1 MGTKV
6 GSLEIDIAANI
17 ARLTQDMN
25 SAKAEVKKSAEAM
38 QGSIARMQ
46 QHMEES
52 LKGVKQSLE
61 VFKGLAELGGA
72 TLLGEK
78 LLELG
83 RSAAEYGDQ
92 IERASRMTGVNTDA
106 LQKLSFAAGQ
116 SDISFDQLRL
126 GLTRLSRSMAEAQ
139 QGNKAVAAAF
149 QSVGIGATQL
159 KNLKVDEVLARVSD
173 RFSQTQDGAAKT
185 ALAMQLFGRAG
196 AELIPLLDQGS
207 QKLDAL
213 GDRAQQLGL
222 VLDEDTIRKSAAL
235 NEELKTLGAQTH
247 MATIQMG
254 LAFMPALQ
262 AVAQAMEDGLKPGG
276 LLSDTFKGLGV
287 ALKDLV
293 IGLELSFQSLEVITA
308 GMAGAIVTVGGV
320 INAALHLDWD
330 GIKAAWQ
337 RGLTETRLAVDQ
349 EVGGMIRTIRAAHG
363 ELDVL
368 KESPEEGRKPLGQ
381 LSLGSVTGGR
391 AKDTLLAQW
400 RNQLDQ
406 MRDAEGAYH
415 ELSKQEELAFWQ
427 GKLLL
432 VKKGTQ
438 DYNAVLHEVVNVERQ
453 IYQENTRSAQ
463 KASAEALALR
473 VNQLDQEA
481 ALDRNRLAQVSE
493 NNRFLLA
500 SGRISEREKLKR
512 DQEVANEEYTIALD
526 LLARKLALYQD
537 DAKER
542 ARIDGEIERLNAQH
556 GLAMQKAVDDAALA
570 NQKSY
575 QQMMAPITSAF
586 DTSIKGIIMGT
597 QTWQQAMQR
606 AFSSILSSFIDMG
619 IQMVGKWVAQQLAM
633 TIATTTGNAARVA
646 SDQAAAGSS
655 LATSAATLIKS
666 ILNSAQETFA
676 GIFGF
681 LAPVMGPAAAAPAA
695 AGMGTVAAVAGS
707 VASSAG
713 GEWRIP
719 MDRLQFVHKNETIL
733 PAHIAG
739 GLRNLVERGGGA
751 PSHQIHIHATD
762 AQSVERLFRNN
773 GAALAAALK
782 THLRNF
788 GS

>member
-52 LKGVKQSLE
+52 LKGVRQSLE

-106 LQKLSFAAGQ
+106 LQRLSFAAGQ
-116 SDISFDQLRL
+116 SDISFEQLRL
-126 GLTRLSRSMAEAQ
+126 GLARLSRSMAEAQ

-149 QSVGIGATQL
+149 QSVGIEATQL

-173 RFSQTQDGAAKT
+173 RFSSTEDGAAKT

-196 AELIPLLDQGS
+196 AELIPMLDQGS
-207 QKLDAL
+207 QKLNAL

-222 VLDEDTIRKSAAL
+222 VLDENTIRKSAAL
-235 NEELKTLGAQTH
+235 NEELKSLGAQTH

-254 LAFMPALQ
+254 LAFLPALQ
-262 AVAQAMEDGLKPGG
+262 AVAQAMEAGLKPGG
-276 LLSDTFKGLGV
+276 LLADTFKGLGV

-293 IGLELSFQSLEVITA
+293 VGLELSFQSLEVITA

-337 RGLTETRLAVDQ
+337 RGITETRLAVDQ
-349 EVGGMIRTIRAAHG
+349 EVGSMIRTIRAAHG
-363 ELDVL
+363 ELDAL
-368 KESPEEGRKPLGQ
+368 KENPGEDGKPLGQ
-381 LSLGSVTGGR
+381 LTLGSVTGGR

-415 ELSKQEELAFWQ
+415 ELSKQEELSFWQ

-453 IYQENTRSAQ
+453 IYQENTRAAQ
-463 KASAEALALR
+463 KASAEALALK

-481 ALDRNRLAQVSE
+481 ALDRSRLAQVSE
-493 NNRFLLA
+493 NNRFLLE
-500 SGRISEREKLKR
+500 SGRISEREKQKR
-512 DQEVANEEYTIALD
+512 DQEVANEEYAIALD
-526 LLARKLALYQD
+526 LLARKLALYKD
-537 DAKER
+537 DVKER

-556 GLAMQKAVDDAALA
+556 GLAMQKAANDAAQA

-619 IQMVGKWVAQQLAM
+619 VQMVGKWVAQQLAM
-633 TIATTTGNAARVA
+633 TLATTTGNATRLA

-655 LATSAATLIKS
+655 LTTSAATLIKS
-666 ILNSAQETFA
+666 IMNSAQETFA

-707 VASSAG
+707 ITSSAG

-739 GLRNLVERGGGA
+739 GLRNLVERGGNS